1 MYFNSIQFS
10 LLNDTDSAVLNISE
24 DLDLL
29 GKLFFFEHMLKE
41 NCNSTFGNRIQK
53 IICGISNS
61 ILQTKVK
68 LGN

>member
-29 GKLFFFEHMLKE
+29 GKLFFL
-41 NCNSTFGNRIQK
+41 STCSRKIATAHSVTEYKKLSVVFQIQFCRPK
-53 IICGISNS
+53 
-61 ILQTKVK
+61 
-68 LGN
+68 

>member
-29 GKLFFFEHMLKE
+29 GKLFFF
-41 NCNSTFGNRIQK
+41 
-53 IICGISNS
+53 
-61 ILQTKVK
+61 
-68 LGN
+68 